1 MAISFYTQSK
11 KNPAPIYVRIREGT
25 LIDAKARTLFQIDPA
40 RLVKGKVKQL
50 KIPSGG
56 DVEIKSYNIKE
67 NKLLIELERN
77 LDVLKGKL
85 GGYLNNRKDYEVIN
99 SNWLKEKVNPKN
111 PSEVPTMLSEYF
123 NYYLED
129 KKTSLRHSTVKKL
142 NAFKQR
148 IVKFE
153 KDNGR
158 VYIKTVNKA
167 FAKSLQKWCDK
178 SGYAHNTKVKTLKVV
193 VTLCNHAKE
202 HGIATSNELEFISK
216 GLKYKKTPHVHLTF
230 EDLDKITNVKILNER
245 LEIARDWLIISCY
258 TAQRV
263 SDFLKFTKDDVVT
276 MEGMKFLDIN
286 QEKTESPVLIPL
298 NEKVVQILDKRG
310 GEFPLSFSKKV
321 SSNETI
327 YNELIKEVCRL
338 AGIDEVVSANM
349 RNRLTNR
356 YEIIE
361 VPKYKAVSSHIG
373 RRSFATNYYG
383 EINTALLISATGH
396 STEEQFLRYVDKPPK
411 QNALS
416 LAKEMRRLAMKE
428 GKEPQLSIVPKASNH

>member
-1 MAISFYTQSK
+1 MAIFYYTQSK
-11 KNPAPIYVRIREGT
+11 KNPAPIYLRIREGT

-40 RLVKGKVKQL
+40 RLIKGKVKQL
-50 KIPSGG
+50 KTPSGANAN
-56 DVEIKSYNIKE
+56 IKSDNKKE
-67 NKLLIELERN
+67 NKLLMELERN
-77 LDVLKGKL
+77 LNGLKSEI
-85 GGYLNNRKDYEVIN
+85 GGCLNNRKEYEVIN
-99 SNWLKEKVNPKN
+99 SDWLKEKVNPKN
-111 PSEVPTMLSEYF
+111 KSDVPTILSEYF

-148 IVKFE
+148 IVKYE
-153 KDNGR
+153 KDNGI

-178 SGYAHNTKVKTLKVV
+178 NKYAHNTKVKTLKVV

-202 HGIATSNELEFISK
+202 HGITVSNELEFVSK
-216 GLKYKKTPHVHLTF
+216 GLRYKKAPHINLTF
-230 EDLDKITNVKILNER
+230 EDLDKISNTKILNER
-245 LEIARDWLIISCY
+245 IEIARDWLVISCY

-286 QEKTESPVLIPL
+286 QEKTESPVYIPL
-298 NEKVVQILDKRG
+298 NEKVVRILDKRG
-310 GEFPLSFSKKV
+310 GEFPPSFSKNV

-327 YNELIKEVCRL
+327 YNELIKKVCRL
-338 AGIDEVVSANM
+338 ASIDEVVSANM
-349 RNRLTNR
+349 RNKQTNR
-356 YEIIE
+356 YEILE

-416 LAKEMRRLAMKE
+416 LAKEMRRLAMQE
-428 GKEPQLSIVPKASNH
+428 DKEPQLSIVVDKGNI